1 VWVLLQKL
9 NTNMS
14 VVAHTNSVTR
24 RMATFLALGLCL
36 FATTTTTIEAFA
48 VIRVVASG
56 PVAQRP
62 WPQQQQP
69 FKHDDDAWRLYS
81 SNNNDNQ
88 DSSTTAAAAAASQ
101 SAFVPLDKDGGT
113 TSNEKDDDDDD
124 DDDDD
129 LLEKVELLGKGAA
142 KVCLC
147 MRWVLLDT

>member
-14 VVAHTNSVTR
+14 VVVHTNSVTR

-48 VIRVVASG
+48 GIRVVASG

-62 WPQQQQP
+62 WPQQQP
-69 FKHDDDAWRLYS
+69 FTHDDDAWRLYS

-88 DSSTTAAAAAASQ
+88 DSSTTAAEAAAAAAAASQ
-101 SAFVPLDKDGGT
+101 SAFVPLASNDK
-113 TSNEKDDDDDD
+113 DDDDD

-147 MRWVLLDT
+147 MRWVLD